1 MNFFVVSQDGRIS
14 NNVEPIGVFSAINVD
29 AVQRAEVD
37 AFDDMP
43 IQILIK
49 EKEESEYLDFIEKPV
64 LMISEKMKQVFEM
77 YQKDI
82 FFKPVVLTDT
92 EKMMQ
97 VLYWLT
103 IPQKVKCLSKKSEFN
118 KDGSLRKLVID
129 SKKAS
134 LYKVFKI
141 DGILED
147 FIIVN
152 TDIAESMLRRDL
164 YGFLL
169 RKIDNET

>member
-1 MNFFVVSQDGRIS
+1 MNFFIISQDSRIS
-14 NNVEPIGVFSAINVD
+14 NYAEPIGVFNAIDVD
-29 AVQRAEVD
+29 AVQRADID

-43 IQILIK
+43 VQLSIK
-49 EKEESEYLDFIEKPV
+49 EKEENEYLDFIEKPV
-64 LMISEKMKQVFEM
+64 PMISEKMKQVFEI

-82 FFKPVVLTDT
+82 FFKPVVLTDIK
-92 EKMMQ
+92 KMKQ
-97 VLYWLT
+97 ALYWIT
-103 IPQKVKCLSKKSEFN
+103 IPPKVKCLSGKSEFN

-134 LYKVFKI
+134 FYRVFKI

-152 TDIAESMLRRDL
+152 TDMAEGILRRDL
-164 YGFLL
+164 FGFLL
-169 RKIDNET
+169 GKTDQEA